1 MEKVFGIVFE
11 AEERFGGDAEEYSV
25 AFSPITQGAEKGEG
39 EAEEAEG
46 ESAMTA
52 EPVHFG
58 VERIGKKIAVG
69 DVGGKGILG
78 VEGWSERLS
87 GEGGLLSGS
96 GFVFKVARVRRDG

>member
-11 AEERFGGDAEEYSV
+11 AEERFGGDAEEQAV
-25 AFSPITQGAEKGEG
+25 TFSPITQGAEKGEG

-58 VERIGKKIAVG
+58 RERIGKKVAVG
-69 DVGGKGILG
+69 DVGGKGSLG
-78 VEGWSERLS
+78 VEGWRGRLS
-87 GEGGLLSGS
+87 GAG
-96 GFVFKVARVRRDG
+96 